1 MKVLTPV
8 VAALRTIAAVAL
20 LAMMLV
26 TIVDVTMR
34 SVLGELVLGAVE
46 LVQFALVA
54 TVYLALPET
63 LLRGEHIT
71 VDVIDQ
77 ALSPTALRRLR
88 RIAALATAVFVVALA
103 WRTIP
108 PALDTIEIGDLT
120 TDLGISLFWYW
131 LPLMIGAVA
140 GAVAAVVYAAR
151 VFAGRSTGG
160 PAPQPAAGHAADQGN
175 D

>member
-1 MKVLTPV
+1 
-8 VAALRTIAAVAL
+8 
-20 LAMMLV
+20 MMLV

-34 SVLGELVLGAVE
+34 NVLGELVLGAVE

-54 TVYLALPET
+54 TRLSRASRRPCCAAS
-63 LLRGEHIT
+63 HIT

-77 ALSPTALRRLR
+77 ALSPTALHRLR
-88 RIAALATAVFVVALA
+88 RIAALATAVFVVVLA

-140 GAVAAVVYAAR
+140 GAVAAAAYAAR
-151 VFAGRSTGG
+151 VFAGRSADGS
-160 PAPQPAAGHAADQGN
+160 APRSAAGHVADPS
-175 D
+175 DD